1 MKQTIKLIV
10 NGKSYLV
17 DIEPSARLIDVLRVD
32 LGLTGTKEGCGSG
45 DCGACT
51 VLVDG
56 IPYNSC
62 LLLAARVAE
71 KEILTIEGLAEN
83 GELNPIQ
90 QAFID
95 HGGFQ
100 CGFCTPGVILST
112 KALLDRDPDPSESEI
127 LTALAGNI
135 CRCTGYRK
143 IIESVQ
149 AAAGMLNK
157 TGAEPQS
164 VLTSNG

>member
-17 DIEPSARLIDVLRVD
+17 NAEPSARLIDVLRVE
-32 LGLTGTKEGCGSG
+32 LGLTGTKEGCGTG

-56 IPYNSC
+56 VPYNSC
-62 LLLAARVAE
+62 LLLAVRVSDRQ
-71 KEILTIEGLAEN
+71 ILTIEGLAEN
-83 GELNPIQ
+83 GELSPIQ

-100 CGFCTPGVILST
+100 CGFCTPGVIIST
-112 KALLDRDPDPSESEI
+112 KALLDTNPDPSEDEI

-135 CRCTGYRK
+135 CRCTGYSK
-143 IIESVQ
+143 IIESVK
-149 AAAGMLNK
+149 AAAEMLNK
-157 TGAEPQS
+157 ASKEPQQ
-164 VLTSNG
+164 LF